1 MADYFSLSA
10 EEKREALGVA
20 STQSGRPI
28 HLLEKDVWVVW
39 ALKQLYQS
47 PFAEH
52 LTFKGGTSLSK
63 AYNAIQRFSEDI
75 DVTYDIRVIAGDLVS
90 QTADGLPATRSQQK
104 KWTDDIRERLRQW
117 VATQM
122 LPLIQQKLAETDRAV
137 SARAEGETI
146 LIEYPLLAE
155 GTGYI
160 GPRIKIE
167 FGARS
172 TGEPFEMLPIKADA
186 ATYLEGVT
194 FPECTAR
201 VMRAERTFWEKAT
214 AIHVFC
220 YQSKLNGELYA
231 RHWYDVA
238 QLDKAGI
245 VTKAL
250 AERDIAKAVAAHK
263 AVFFR
268 ENDIKGTEIDYAAAV
283 TGALQLVPDGEARDL
298 LATDYRKMLDDGLL
312 PTGAESFEEIMAS
325 CGEIQERANAV
336 PAPNIE
342 STSKDKK

>member
-1 MADYFSLSA
+1 MADYFSLSPDD
-10 EEKREALGVA
+10 KREALGVA

-75 DVTYDIRVIAGDLVS
+75 DVTYDIRVIASEVVA
-90 QTADGLPATRSQQK
+90 QTSDGLPATRSQQK
-104 KWTDDIRERLRQW
+104 RWTDDIRERLRQW
-117 VATQM
+117 VATEM
-122 LPLIQQKLAETDRAV
+122 LPLIQQKLAETDKAV
-137 SARAEGETI
+137 SARAENETI
-146 LIEYPLLAE
+146 LIEYPPVAE
-155 GTGYI
+155 GTGYV

-172 TGEPFEMLPIKADA
+172 TGEPYEILPIKADA
-186 ATYLEGVT
+186 APYLAGVE
-194 FPECTAR
+194 FPECMAR

-220 YQSKLNGELYA
+220 LQSKLNGERYA

-245 VTKAL
+245 VARAL
-250 AERDIAKAVAAHK
+250 AERDLAKAVAAHK
-263 AVFFR
+263 SVFFR
-268 ENDIKGTEIDYAAAV
+268 EKDTQGMEIDYAAAV
-283 TGALQLVPDGEARDL
+283 AGKLQLVPDGEAREI
-298 LATDYRKMLDDGLL
+298 LAADYKKMLDDGLL
-312 PTGAESFEEIMAS
+312 PPGAESFEDIMERC
-325 CGEIQERANAV
+325 CGIQERANTGLV
-336 PAPNIE
+336 R
-342 STSKDKK
+342 

>member
-1 MADYFSLSA
+1 MADYFSLSP
-10 EEKREALGVA
+10 EEKNEALGVA

-75 DVTYDIRVIAGDLVS
+75 DVTYDIRVIASDLVS
-90 QTADGLPATRSQQK
+90 QTESGLPATRSQQK
-104 KWTDDIRERLRQW
+104 RWTDDIRERLRQW

-122 LPLIQQKLAETDRAV
+122 LPFIQQKLAETDKTV
-137 SARAEGETI
+137 SARADDETI
-146 LIEYPLLAE
+146 LIEYPPLAE
-155 GTGYI
+155 GTGYV

-172 TGEPFEMLPIKADA
+172 TGEPFEMLPIKVDA
-186 ATYLEGVT
+186 AVYLEGVE

-220 YQSKLNGELYA
+220 RQSKLNGERYA

-238 QLDKAGI
+238 QLDKVGI
-245 VTKAL
+245 VAKAL
-250 AERDIAKAVAAHK
+250 ADRDLARQVAEHK
-263 AVFFR
+263 TVYFR
-268 ENDIKGTEIDYAAAV
+268 EKDTQGLEIDYATAV
-283 TGALQLVPDGEARDL
+283 NGGLQLVPDGKARDL

-312 PTGAESFEEIMAS
+312 PTGAESFEEIMDR
-325 CGEIQERANAV
+325 CRDIQGRANAV
-336 PAPNIE
+336 PAGKPDGP
-342 STSKDKK
+342 SRDVT